1 MNEIYQKVG
10 ELESGVDIGV
20 WGGIKVRVANI
31 LIFNG

>member
-1 MNEIYQKVG
+1 MNEIYQRVG

-20 WGGIKVRVANI
+20 WDGIKVRVANI